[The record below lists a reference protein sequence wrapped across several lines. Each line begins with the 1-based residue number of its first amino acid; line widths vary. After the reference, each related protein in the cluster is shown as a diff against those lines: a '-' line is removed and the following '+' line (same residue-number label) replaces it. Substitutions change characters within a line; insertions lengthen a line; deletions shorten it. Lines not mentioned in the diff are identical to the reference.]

1 MPYPRTVAQPN
12 FCVVALLAVTACAGS
27 SAPSTTPPPPSA
39 GLATPAPTPAPAP
52 SPSPAP
58 SLAQTAPPAPSDDP
72 LALHRNAIVIDT
84 HNDVTMRLLAGGVN
98 LANRLPDG
106 NTDLPRMR
114 EGGLD
119 AEFLSVFV
127 PPILFPGNK
136 AHAEALRAFDAIDAL
151 VAANSSDVVLARTA
165 AEVRAGAA
173 ASKTIFLIGVEG
185 GHALGEGTDD
195 QLLERLALFARRGAR
210 YMTLTWATSN
220 RLGGSSGDAGRTKGL
235 TPLGKRVVA
244 AMNDLGMMVDISHV
258 ADATFFDAIHASRL
272 PVLASHSSS
281 RALADRPR
289 NMTDDMLRAVRDNG
303 GAVCVNF
310 GPEFLD
316 AAWAAK
322 LEALEKGVDLPG
334 IVRAHPSDSR
344 GAQEAIW
351 HRFRELAATLPP
363 VPADKV
369 IDHIQHIAQVA
380 GVDHVCL
387 GSDFDGIP
395 AAPQGLEDV
404 SHMPFI
410 TRELV
415 KRGFSPDD
423 VRKILGENVLRVL
436 EANER
441 GAKVAGAAPSSYF
454 ATPDASSASSSTS
467 PAAR

>member
-1 MPYPRTVAQPN
+1 MV
-12 FCVVALLAVTACAGS
+12 
-27 SAPSTTPPPPSA
+27 
-39 GLATPAPTPAPAP
+39 
-52 SPSPAP
+52 
-58 SLAQTAPPAPSDDP
+58 
-72 LALHRNAIVIDT
+72 LHRSALVIDT

-98 LANRLPDG
+98 LAEPLPDG
-106 NTDLPRMR
+106 HTDLPRMR

-136 AHAEALRAFDAIDAL
+136 AHAEALRGFDVIDAL
-151 VAANSSDVVLARTA
+151 VAANAKDVVLARTA

-173 ASKTIFLIGVEG
+173 EGKTVFLIGVEG
-185 GHALGEGTDD
+185 GHALGEGTDAE
-195 QLLERLALFARRGAR
+195 LLSRLALFAKRGAR

-235 TPLGKRVVA
+235 TPLGKRVVES
-244 AMNDLGMMVDISHV
+244 MNDLGMMVDISHV
-258 ADATFFDAIHASRL
+258 SDPTFLDAVHASRL

-322 LEALEKGVDLPG
+322 LDALEKAVDLPA
-334 IVRAHPSDSR
+334 IARAHRSDPKA
-344 GAQEAIW
+344 AQQAVF
-351 HRFRELAATLPP
+351 HKFQELAGTLPP

-369 IDHIQHIAQVA
+369 IDHIQHIAEVA

-395 AAPQGLEDV
+395 AAPQGLDDV

-410 TRELV
+410 TRELL
-415 KRGFSPDD
+415 KRGFSPED

-436 EANER
+436 EANEKGR
-441 GAKVAGAAPSSYF
+441 
-454 ATPDASSASSSTS
+454 
-467 PAAR
+467 R